1 MKTSFAASVVILAI
15 AACAAPEKGL
25 RGSGIEFFPG
35 SYSEALQKATAED
48 KLVFV
53 DVYTDWCGPCKLM
66 DLNVFTDPVVGD
78 YYNRHFV
85 CIKRNQEAEVF
96 DGPELTGRNEVSVL
110 PTYLF
115 IGPDGEHVHR
125 GSGYFEPKAFVKF
138 GEEALGGTTDTFDV
152 LKARYEAG
160 ERDRTLVQTYLAESI
175 PRPLTSAR
183 TREGWLYRH
192 EMRQVFEEYLAAG
205 GLRDLVNRDDFSLLA
220 HFLQD
225 AGWDDPLV
233 EFVAGNYEPFA
244 SVAPESQVAFVLLE
258 SIKRSV
264 GEAASKGDSSYA
276 RFIEELDGSLKP
288 AYKVQVEVLQNDYL
302 FKEYLVKLGDRS
314 YQRTQQD
321 WAAVDERSQQEIE
334 AKGDAVA
341 AADYLRAA
349 RNLTPC
355 PDKEWLRRALE
366 FSRRA
371 FEMEVSPE
379 TALTYMGLLEAL
391 EEYDELTE
399 VGERALSQLDAGE
412 VDPVFLFF
420 IERMLLKREFGA
432 DN

>member
-25 RGSGIEFFPG
+25 QGSGIEFFPG
-35 SYSEALQKATAED
+35 SYSQALQKATAED

-85 CIKRNQEAEVF
+85 CIKRNQEAEEF

-125 GSGYFEPKAFVKF
+125 GTGYFEPKAFVKF
-138 GEEALGGTTDTFDV
+138 GEAALGGTADTFDV

-160 ERDRTLVQTYLAESI
+160 ERDRTFVQTYLAESI

-192 EMRQVFEEYLAAG
+192 EMRQVFDEYLAAG
-205 GLRDLVNRDDFSLLA
+205 KLRDLVNRDDFSLLA

-233 EFVAGNYEPFA
+233 EFVAGNYEAFA

-258 SIKRSV
+258 SIKTIR
-264 GEAASKGDSSYA
+264 GRGRRKG
-276 RFIEELDGSLKP
+276 
-288 AYKVQVEVLQNDYL
+288 
-302 FKEYLVKLGDRS
+302 
-314 YQRTQQD
+314 
-321 WAAVDERSQQEIE
+321 
-334 AKGDAVA
+334 
-341 AADYLRAA
+341 
-349 RNLTPC
+349 
-355 PDKEWLRRALE
+355 
-366 FSRRA
+366 
-371 FEMEVSPE
+371 
-379 TALTYMGLLEAL
+379 
-391 EEYDELTE
+391 
-399 VGERALSQLDAGE
+399 
-412 VDPVFLFF
+412 
-420 IERMLLKREFGA
+420 
-432 DN
+432 

>member
-1 MKTSFAASVVILAI
+1 
-15 AACAAPEKGL
+15 
-25 RGSGIEFFPG
+25 
-35 SYSEALQKATAED
+35 
-48 KLVFV
+48 
-53 DVYTDWCGPCKLM
+53 
-66 DLNVFTDPVVGD
+66 
-78 YYNRHFV
+78 
-85 CIKRNQEAEVF
+85 
-96 DGPELTGRNEVSVL
+96 
-110 PTYLF
+110 
-115 IGPDGEHVHR
+115 
-125 GSGYFEPKAFVKF
+125 
-138 GEEALGGTTDTFDV
+138 
-152 LKARYEAG
+152 
-160 ERDRTLVQTYLAESI
+160 
-175 PRPLTSAR
+175 
-183 TREGWLYRH
+183 
-192 EMRQVFEEYLAAG
+192 MRQVFDEYLAAG
-205 GLRDLVNRDDFSLLA
+205 KLRDLVDRDDFSLLA

-225 AGWDDPLV
+225 AGWEDPLV
-233 EFVAGNYEPFA
+233 EFVASNYEAFA

-288 AYKVQVEVLQNDYL
+288 AYKVQVEVIQNDYL

-341 AADYLRAA
+341 SADYLRAA
-349 RNLTPC
+349 RSLVRC
-355 PDKEWLRRALE
+355 PDKEWLGRALKY
-366 FSRRA
+366 SRRA
-371 FEMEVSPE
+371 FEMEVSAE

-399 VGERALSQLDAGE
+399 VGERALSQIDAGE

-432 DN
+432 DS